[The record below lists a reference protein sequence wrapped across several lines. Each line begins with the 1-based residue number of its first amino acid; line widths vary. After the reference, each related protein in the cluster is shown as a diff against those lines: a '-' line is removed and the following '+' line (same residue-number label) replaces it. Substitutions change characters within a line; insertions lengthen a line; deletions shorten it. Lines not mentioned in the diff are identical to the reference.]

1 MYLTPWLISSIFI
14 VSMTHT
20 TPQLSIKNL
29 EVNVGEKP
37 VLRGVSLDIQSGEIH
52 AIMGPNGSGKTT
64 LAQVLAGHPNYTVT
78 GGEIW
83 FKGENIVELTPDKR
97 ARLGLFL
104 AFQYPKEIPGVKLL
118 TFLRAIYNTKQ
129 LALNPDYKKLSIV
142 KFKQL
147 VQEKMRLLK
156 IDETFLERYL
166 NTGFSGGEKK
176 KADILQMALLEPSL
190 AVLDETDS
198 GLDVDALR
206 VVCEGV
212 NALKAKTDLSVLMIT
227 HYNRIL
233 HYITPDVV
241 HVMIDGK
248 IVRSGDKQFAT
259 EVEEKGYDWLRPP
272 SPLKGE

>member
-1 MYLTPWLISSIFI
+1 MN
-14 VSMTHT
+14 T
-20 TPQLSIKNL
+20 TMSKLSIKNL
-29 EVNVGEKP
+29 AVSVGENP
-37 VLRGVSLDIQSGEIH
+37 VLHGVSLTVVPGEIH

-64 LAQVLAGHPNYTVT
+64 LAQVLAGHPSYTVT
-78 GGEIW
+78 DGEIW
-83 FKGENIVELTPDKR
+83 FKGENILERTPDKR

-118 TFLRAIYNTKQ
+118 TFLRTIYNTKQ
-129 LALNPDYKKLSIV
+129 LALNPEYKKLSIA

-147 VQEKMRLLK
+147 VQEKMQLLK

-176 KADILQMALLEPSL
+176 KADILQMALLEPNL

-206 VVCEGV
+206 VVCEGI
-212 NALKAKTDLSVLMIT
+212 NTLKARTNMSVLMIT

-248 IVRSGDKQFAT
+248 IVRSGDKDFAA
-259 EVEEKGYDWLRPP
+259 EVEAKGYDWLRI
-272 SPLKGE
+272 

>member
-1 MYLTPWLISSIFI
+1 MITTATLT
-14 VSMTHT
+14 
-20 TPQLSIKNL
+20 IKNL
-29 EVNVGEKP
+29 HVAIGDKP
-37 VLRGVSLDIQSGEIH
+37 VLRGVSLTIQPGEIH

-64 LAQVLAGHPNYTVT
+64 LAQVLAGHPSYIVT

-83 FKGENIVELTPDKR
+83 FQGENIVALTPDKR

-129 LALNPDYKKLSIV
+129 LALNSEYKKLSIA

-147 VQEKMRLLK
+147 VQEKMQLLK

-176 KADILQMALLEPSL
+176 KADILQMALLKPGL

-212 NALKAKTDLSVLMIT
+212 NTLKAETNLSVLMIT

-233 HYITPDVV
+233 HYVIPDVV

-248 IVRSGDKQFAT
+248 IVRSGNKQFAT
-259 EVEEKGYDWLRPP
+259 EVEEKGYDWLR
-272 SPLKGE
+272 

>member
-1 MYLTPWLISSIFI
+1 
-14 VSMTHT
+14 MTNT

-37 VLRGVSLDIQSGEIH
+37 VLRGVSLDIQAGEIH

-64 LAQVLAGHPNYTVT
+64 LAQVLAGHPNYTIT
-78 GGEIW
+78 AGEIW
-83 FKGENIVELTPDKR
+83 FKGENIVGLTPDKR

-147 VQEKMRLLK
+147 VQEKMQLLK

-176 KADILQMALLEPSL
+176 KADILQMALLEPNL

-259 EVEEKGYDWLRPP
+259 EVEEKGYDWLRPT
-272 SPLKGE
+272 S